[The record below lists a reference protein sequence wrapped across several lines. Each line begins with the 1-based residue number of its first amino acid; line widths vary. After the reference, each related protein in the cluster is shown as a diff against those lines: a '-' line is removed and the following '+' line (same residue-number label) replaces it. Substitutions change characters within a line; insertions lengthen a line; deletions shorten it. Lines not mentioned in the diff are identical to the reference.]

1 MGSGDMRIS
10 IVCSQLLSMTSVSV
24 MSKLKRNP
32 DTLSEV
38 LNLISEVST
47 SREEIQEISCG
58 VRNIQKQLIGMD
70 INITGLIVLAD
81 EKTRWCNDRSARL
94 DIAVKSSR

>member
-1 MGSGDMRIS
+1 
-10 IVCSQLLSMTSVSV
+10 
-24 MSKLKRNP
+24 MSKLKQDR

-47 SREEIQEISCG
+47 SREEIHGIACG
-58 VRNIQKQLIGMD
+58 VQKVQKQLIGMD